1 MYAISS
7 PSFWTFWNAYQF
19 LHREDALSAS
29 SSNKT
34 SGGNLHNIALMFHCY
49 VLSSKSIW
57 AIPSAAAGLISQE
70 TVIDKEALLIEDADL
85 QGALKGRSAA
95 EGSS

>member
-1 MYAISS
+1 
-7 PSFWTFWNAYQF
+7 
-19 LHREDALSAS
+19 
-29 SSNKT
+29 
-34 SGGNLHNIALMFHCY
+34 MFHCY

-57 AIPSAAAGLISQE
+57 AIPSAAATGLISQE